1 MLTTLRITGFAVV
14 DQVEV
19 RFGPGLNV
27 LTGETGAGKSLLV
40 GALHLVLGGRMS
52 ADVLREGADEASVEA
67 LFELPTDHP
76 ALARLEAAGVPAR
89 DASGDGLA
97 ELLVRRVVSR
107 AGRGRVF
114 VNGTLCTVAILEG
127 ALRGVVDVTGQ
138 HEHVSLLDAGT
149 HLDLLDAFAGASAA
163 GGLRARYRDAFEALS
178 ALVREERALADDE
191 GERARR
197 ADYLAFQLD
206 ELDSIDPTPGEDARL
221 EQERKVLAGAARLA
235 EAARGA
241 EALAYGE
248 EGSAAERIGQA
259 LRVLHEASGLDPR
272 LEETLSLL
280 RSAAAEVEEAGR
292 SLSRYA
298 GAMGGDPDRLAE
310 VDDRIAA
317 LRGLA
322 RKHGGSLDA
331 ALARRE
337 AMKAELAGLTGAEG
351 RRGEVARALAE
362 RAGEAAGLAAG
373 LGRERRRAAQ
383 AFCRAVTEELEG
395 LAMSRCRVEVASPV
409 YDEITAVLYDPKFIF
424 HTPSHQDRTRTFC
437 TNPGGRVRVEE
448 HQGFRLVNGDALKS
462 AKTANT
468 NFAILNTVTMTEP
481 LQDTTEMGEQV
492 ARFANFWGGGNSL
505 VVQRL
510 GDLLAGRRSK
520 PQTFFSTDLGFDKLV
535 PTLPPGPGVTP
546 GDISFAY
553 PGRIVRNLQESVEL
567 LARVIPGVA
576 HPSTTIYVPEIKFYD
591 VRYPTSNDLE
601 TNVAGLF
608 VAGDGAGKSRGIV
621 GAAVNGLLAAE
632 GILRRARAD

>member
-52 ADVLREGADEASVEA
+52 ADVLRDGADEASVEA
-67 LFELPTDHP
+67 LFELPADHP

-89 DASGDGLA
+89 DPSGDGLA

-149 HLDLLDAFAGASAA
+149 HLDLLDAFAGAAA
-163 GGLRARYRDAFEALS
+163 PGGLRARYREAFEALS

-197 ADYLAFQLD
+197 ADYLAFQLE
-206 ELDSIDPTPGEDARL
+206 ELDSVDPAPGEDLQL

-259 LRVLHEASGLDPR
+259 LRVLQEASSLDPR

-322 RKHGGSLDA
+322 RKHGGSLEA

-337 AMKAELAGLTGAEG
+337 AMKGELAGLTGAEG
-351 RRGEVARALAE
+351 RRGEVARAVAE
-362 RAGEAAGLAAG
+362 RAGEAAELAAE
-373 LGRERRRAAQ
+373 LGRERRKAAR
-383 AFCRAVTEELEG
+383 AFCRTVTEELEG
-395 LAMSRCRVEVASPV
+395 LAMSRCKVEVAFSAPGGSIDAGGHRLGAAGAETV
-409 YDEITAVLYDPKFIF
+409 EILIAP
-424 HTPSHQDRTRTFC
+424 
-437 TNPGGRVRVEE
+437 NPG
-448 HQGFRLVNGDALKS
+448 
-462 AKTANT
+462 
-468 NFAILNTVTMTEP
+468 EP
-481 LQDTTEMGEQV
+481 P
-492 ARFANFWGGGNSL
+492 
-505 VVQRL
+505 
-510 GDLLAGRRSK
+510 RS
-520 PQTFFSTDLGFDKLV
+520 
-535 PTLPPGPGVTP
+535 
-546 GDISFAY
+546 
-553 PGRIVRNLQESVEL
+553 
-567 LARVIPGVA
+567 LARVASGGELSRVLLAVKRALSRADPVRSYVFDEVDAGIGGAVA
-576 HPSTTIYVPEIKFYD
+576 EAVGRALAEVARDRQVICVTHLPQVAAFADRHARVEK
-591 VRYPTSNDLE
+591 R
-601 TNVAGLF
+601 VAGGRTTTGVVPLE
-608 VAGDGAGKSRGIV
+608 
-621 GAAVNGLLAAE
+621 AE
-632 GILRRARAD
+632 GERRAEVARMLAGQTVTASALEHAAALIAAAHEPRRRAVRPAQQVPVRPLRTRGAVARA

>member
-40 GALHLVLGGRMS
+40 SALHLVLGGRMS
-52 ADVLREGADEASVEA
+52 ADVLREGAEEASVEA
-67 LFELPTDHP
+67 LFELPSDHP

-149 HLDLLDAFAGASAA
+149 HLDLLDAFAGSAA
-163 GGLRARYRDAFEALS
+163 PGGLRARYREAFEALS
-178 ALVREERALADDE
+178 ARVREERALADDE

-206 ELDSIDPTPGEDARL
+206 ELESVDPVPGEDARL

-248 EGSAAERIGQA
+248 EGSASERIGQA
-259 LRVLHEASGLDPR
+259 LRVLQEASGLDPR
-272 LEETLSLL
+272 LEETVVLL

-317 LRGLA
+317 LRALA
-322 RKHGGSLDA
+322 RKHGGSLEA

-351 RRGEVARALAE
+351 RRGEVARAVAVQ
-362 RAGEAAGLAAG
+362 AGAAAALAAG
-373 LGRERRRAAQ
+373 LGRERRKAAQ

-395 LAMSRCRVEVASPV
+395 LAMSRCRVEVAFSDPGGSIEAAGHRLGATGAETA
-409 YDEITAVLYDPKFIF
+409 EILIAP
-424 HTPSHQDRTRTFC
+424 
-437 TNPGGRVRVEE
+437 NPG
-448 HQGFRLVNGDALKS
+448 
-462 AKTANT
+462 
-468 NFAILNTVTMTEP
+468 EP
-481 LQDTTEMGEQV
+481 P
-492 ARFANFWGGGNSL
+492 
-505 VVQRL
+505 
-510 GDLLAGRRSK
+510 RS
-520 PQTFFSTDLGFDKLV
+520 
-535 PTLPPGPGVTP
+535 
-546 GDISFAY
+546 
-553 PGRIVRNLQESVEL
+553 
-567 LARVIPGVA
+567 LARVASGGELSRVLLAVKRALSRADPVRSYVFDEVDAGIGGAVA
-576 HPSTTIYVPEIKFYD
+576 EAVGRALAD
-591 VRYPTSNDLE
+591 VARDRQVICVTHLPQVAAFADRHARVE
-601 TNVAGLF
+601 KRVAGGRTTTGVVPLE
-608 VAGDGAGKSRGIV
+608 ADG
-621 GAAVNGLLAAE
+621 E
-632 GILRRARAD
+632 RRAEVARMLAGQTVTASALEHAAALIAAARGADRRTSRPGSPAPIRSPRARGAVARA